1 MAPGTFGFTDVH
13 FHPALCYLVHN
24 LCKLWKFAQLHKI
37 QPGHIKDPA
46 ERLGRAGFQIQSCS
60 PWGRASVEI
69 RSACASF
76 LDTYIPNNRHETTIL
91 QRKWENGK
99 IIKTENVATFLE
111 YISSMSYCFL
121 FWFKPSYKTQMA
133 TSCHFSLHRIFLRW
147 LQLLGVLSWFFF

>member
-99 IIKTENVATFLE
+99 IIKTENVAIFLE
-111 YISSMSYCFL
+111 YISSMS
-121 FWFKPSYKTQMA
+121 
-133 TSCHFSLHRIFLRW
+133 
-147 LQLLGVLSWFFF
+147 